1 MKFLDRSHECPVQF
15 TNRTNAN
22 NGVENPL
29 YTYWV
34 DEDSAIIM
42 WINSKIS
49 DMLIYYFANAST
61 PYELWKGI
69 SDKFACISSTHSI
82 QLRTKLLTIK
92 KGNSFIVANTIE
104 IKMITNELAA
114 CGYIISDM
122 KLWLRNPTISSIE
135 LHTLLLSE
143 DIVCQSHLTVNNEE
157 STYRAFFSN
166 ARGYSRGTRGFNPS
180 IGGRGFGRGFG
191 RQSGTLLTPSTP
203 FPTNVTRPADLASGD
218 KPTCHLCRKYG
229 HPADECWSSMNF
241 AYQGR
246 DPLKHL

>member
-1 MKFLDRSHECPVQF
+1 MFGLYFSCNWYWTRILDEFSWLRSSLLLLFSAILNNHLLLHRSFILFLGFSNLISYRSALMENPTSFSIPKIPTNQLMSMLTLKLTDSYFITWKSLMLPVIRKFKIMKFLDRSHECPVQF

-61 PYELWKGI
+61 PYELWKAI
-69 SDKFACISSTHSI
+69 SDRFACISSTHSI

-122 KLWLRNPTISSIE
+122 KLWY
-135 LHTLLLSE
+135 
-143 DIVCQSHLTVNNEE
+143 SH
-157 STYRAFFSN
+157 
-166 ARGYSRGTRGFNPS
+166 
-180 IGGRGFGRGFG
+180 
-191 RQSGTLLTPSTP
+191 
-203 FPTNVTRPADLASGD
+203 
-218 KPTCHLCRKYG
+218 
-229 HPADECWSSMNF
+229 
-241 AYQGR
+241 
-246 DPLKHL
+246 